1 MKTATGALLLVLSS
15 AVAAE
20 STSVYKPVV
29 RGNGLKDLESSGTQ
43 HGMLG
48 AAYANTL
55 TTQNDVAAGLLLNAR
70 YFAGERWYLLGE
82 FQYGEFNSEDL
93 IKDDEVVIEA
103 GEDAL
108 RYAFGAG
115 YSILQGNA
123 STSGQYAVP
132 WSIAAELAVGEQTT
146 GDTSGQYTSLGLSVQ
161 FHGPK
166 IWTAIG
172 TRQFKVADER
182 LESLGTDRRMQ
193 WDISLGMWF

>member
-1 MKTATGALLLVLSS
+1 MRALLC
-15 AVAAE
+15 AALI
-20 STSVYKPVV
+20 TAALPAFADNASVYKPRVQA
-29 RGNGLKDLESSGTQ
+29 NGLKDIKSAGTQ

-55 TTQNDVAAGLLLNAR
+55 TTGNEIQAGLLLNGR
-70 YFAGERWYLLGE
+70 YFAGDRWYLLGE

-93 IKDDEVVIEA
+93 SDGDTLVIEE

-115 YSILQGNA
+115 YSVLQGNA

-166 IWTAIG
+166 VWTAVG
-172 TRQFKVADER
+172 ARQFVISDER
-182 LESLGTDRRMQ
+182 LEQVGADRGMQ